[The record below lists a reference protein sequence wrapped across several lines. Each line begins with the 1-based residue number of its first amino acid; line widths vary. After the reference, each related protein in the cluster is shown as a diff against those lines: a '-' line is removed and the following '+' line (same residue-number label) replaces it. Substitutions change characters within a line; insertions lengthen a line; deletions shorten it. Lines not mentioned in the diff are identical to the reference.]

1 VATSPGS
8 ALVRLLRDMPGLERE
23 PPREQ
28 FAEQLS
34 RLVNL
39 PDSIKIAAALGGG
52 GERNRD
58 AAPAEASA
66 ARDELQRVR
75 ETLLGAV
82 DRSFEPGSRASR
94 IRLPHPGPPRWD
106 EGPAAC
112 APYLKFYMAHQ
123 AQFDA
128 TVQGLHLRIRT
139 MAAGTCDALARL
151 AALDLALADTL
162 YPSARRFYAGVP
174 ALAGAR
180 FEELLQQSSAA
191 DEDEVGMQSRWE
203 RLLAAFSEELRSL
216 LAAELEARLLP
227 VLGLVEAIEEQT
239 NTGTA

>member
-1 VATSPGS
+1 
-8 ALVRLLRDMPGLERE
+8 MC
-23 PPREQ
+23 
-28 FAEQLS
+28 
-34 RLVNL
+34 
-39 PDSIKIAAALGGG
+39 
-52 GERNRD
+52 
-58 AAPAEASA
+58 APAEAGA

-75 ETLLGAV
+75 DTLLGAV
-82 DRSFEPGSRASR
+82 DRSFEPGNRASR
-94 IRLPHPGPPRWD
+94 IRLPLPGPPRWD

-162 YPSARRFYAGVP
+162 YPSARRFFGTVP
-174 ALAGAR
+174 ALVGAR
-180 FEELLQQSSAA
+180 FEQLIQQGGTGTAN
-191 DEDEVGMQSRWE
+191 EDDMQSRWE
-203 RLLAAFSEELRSL
+203 RLLSAFSEELRSL
-216 LAAELEARLLP
+216 LEAEMDARLLP

-239 NTGTA
+239 NTGKA